1 MAIRKSGGDGGWR
14 VSLAV
19 PVRHRDLFAAALEGL
34 GLAVTVGAGRRVRL
48 RGYGA
53 GSCDRASVAAALAVA
68 AAAAGIAPPDIAV
81 ARLPATD
88 WAARIN
94 RDFPPIQVG
103 RFFLHGA
110 HVARPPPRG
119 AIALRIDA
127 GAAFGTGGHEST
139 RLCLRALLRVARR
152 RRVRRVLDMGTGA
165 GVLAIAATKLTGAT
179 ALAIDNDASAV
190 AVARDNAAANGVG
203 ALVRVAAGD
212 GYRADAL
219 TGEAPFDLVFENILA
234 RPVRR
239 MAPALARRLA
249 PGGVAVLSG
258 FVARDA
264 DRVEAAHVAQG
275 LVAAGRLREGDWVAV
290 MMRRPRPAW
299 RR

>member
-1 MAIRKSGGDGGWR
+1 MRDSQGDGGWR

-19 PVRHRDLFAAALEGL
+19 PARHRDRFAAALEGL
-34 GLAVTVGAGRRVRL
+34 GLAVTVGAGRKVRL
-48 RGYGA
+48 RGYGV
-53 GSCDRASVAAALAVA
+53 GTCDRASVAATLAVA
-68 AAAAGIAPPDIAV
+68 AASAGIAPPDIV
-81 ARLPATD
+81 VDRLPATD
-88 WAARIN
+88 WAARLN
-94 RDFPPIQVG
+94 RDFPPIRVG

-110 HVARPPPRG
+110 HVTRSPPRG

-139 RLCLRALLRVARR
+139 RLCLRALERVARR

-165 GVLAIAATKLTGAT
+165 GVLAIAAAKLAGAA
-179 ALAIDNDASAV
+179 ALAIDNDAVAV
-190 AVARDNAAANGVG
+190 AVTIENAAANGV
-203 ALVRVAAGD
+203 AARVRVAQGD
-212 GYRADAL
+212 GYRAAAL

-239 MAPALARRLA
+239 MAPELARRLA
-249 PGGVAVLSG
+249 PGGMAVLSG

-275 LVAAGRLREGDWVAV
+275 LVSAGRLREGDWVALL
-290 MMRRPRPAW
+290 MRRPRPQ
-299 RR
+299 